1 MKQRKVF
8 SYGGVF
14 EKLMSAIT
22 FAEEGEHE
30 KAKEILKGRKT
41 VLLALSD
48 KMFDRNAFKYA
59 LNVSKRIE
67 ASLEILYVSEPG
79 KGKENLNDF

>member
-1 MKQRKVF
+1 MKQRKAF

-30 KAKEILKGRKT
+30 KALPDLWKGLKCPL
-41 VLLALSD
+41 VI
-48 KMFDRNAFKYA
+48 
-59 LNVSKRIE
+59 VSKGE
-67 ASLEILYVSEPG
+67 APPI
-79 KGKENLNDF
+79 K